1 MWFFKPKKKENQT
14 LKIALIIAG
23 CVALASAVAVVVT
36 KLIQKN
42 AKKKALEGCDDIAL
56 DEGDVLDLEDEG
68 DVLDHED
75 EENVDVLVEA

>member
-1 MWFFKPKKKENQT
+1 MWFLKPKKKENKT

-23 CVALASAVAVVVT
+23 CVALAAVVAVVVT

-56 DEGDVLDLEDEG
+56 GEGDVLDLEDE
-68 DVLDHED
+68 
-75 EENVDVLVEA
+75 ENVDILLEA